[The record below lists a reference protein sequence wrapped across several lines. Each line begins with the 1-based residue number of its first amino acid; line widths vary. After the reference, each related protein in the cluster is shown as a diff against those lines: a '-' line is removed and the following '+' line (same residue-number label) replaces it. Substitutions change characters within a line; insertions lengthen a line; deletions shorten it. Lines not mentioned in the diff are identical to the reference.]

1 MSVQTMPSPEL
12 YFETM
17 FAHQRTAAMKAA
29 LELDVF
35 TVIDEGAGTVR
46 EIAAKCKASERGIRI
61 LCDYLTTQGFLTKSG
76 QNYSP
81 TPDAATFLS
90 KRSPAY
96 LGTTARF
103 LASSE
108 IRRNFDSLADTIR
121 RGSVAA
127 EGNTVSTENPIWVDF
142 ARAMAPMMFPS
153 AQSIAEIVGGSDEP
167 IKILDIAAGH
177 GIFGIVIAQR
187 NPRAEVVAQ
196 DWPAVLEVA
205 AENAKKMGVG
215 DRHRK
220 LPGDAFTV
228 DYGDGYDVALVTNFI
243 HHFDHETSVRLFKK
257 IAAALKPG
265 GRVVVLEF
273 VPNEDRVSPA
283 IPAGFSLTMLAGT
296 PSGDAYTLAEIE
308 KMLSEGG
315 FRKATAHPSPPQTV
329 IVATKA

>member
-1 MSVQTMPSPEL
+1 
-12 YFETM
+12 
-17 FAHQRTAAMKAA
+17 
-29 LELDVF
+29 
-35 TVIDEGAGTVR
+35 
-46 EIAAKCKASERGIRI
+46 
-61 LCDYLTTQGFLTKSG
+61 
-76 QNYSP
+76 
-81 TPDAATFLS
+81 
-90 KRSPAY
+90 
-96 LGTTARF
+96 
-103 LASSE
+103 
-108 IRRNFDSLADTIR
+108 
-121 RGSVAA
+121 
-127 EGNTVSTENPIWVDF
+127 
-142 ARAMAPMMFPS
+142 MMFPS
-153 AQSIAEIVGGSDEP
+153 AQSIAEIVGGSDAP

-205 AENAKKMGVG
+205 TENAKKMGVG

-273 VPNEDRVSPA
+273 VPNEDRISPA

-329 IVATKA
+329 IIATKA